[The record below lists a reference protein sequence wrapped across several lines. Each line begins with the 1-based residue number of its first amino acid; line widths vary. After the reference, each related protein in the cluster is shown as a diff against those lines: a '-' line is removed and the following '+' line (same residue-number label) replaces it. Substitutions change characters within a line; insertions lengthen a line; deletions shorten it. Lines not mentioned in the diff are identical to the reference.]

1 MKLFIIILR
10 HYIMK
15 IFRIKNDLPIEW
27 TVKRLGKPE
36 TLAGKELKVFL
47 TNIYGDTEIKDYLVQ
62 DNVIRFVF
70 EGAAQKIAGKYG
82 LKLIENQD
90 GEGMVTIEAC
100 DAFCLTDG
108 CVDTCNDNTLAVKS
122 NIVVPANGL
131 SAYEIAVLHGYEGT
145 EEEFPAWLRQPAVKG
160 AELAINAAQEAL
172 KSKQQADISSKTA
185 MESAQK
191 AIESATEVTNAT
203 NAAKESSET
212 ANKAASDANEAARK
226 ANEATQN
233 IEQSLKNKQDKL
245 DDTLETE
252 DKSITGAINELQK
265 SKQGKL
271 SAGTGIAIS
280 DDKVSVSLSR
290 NSMTPIRSGEDLDD
304 ITIPGIYCSQSN
316 PVSGILN
323 IPEGLDKAFVMFVAE
338 TGNVNE
344 YVQLIIGSYVNN
356 DMFIRGCYNNANW
369 QAWQQVSTSVNFS
382 KLFGSS
388 MRSLYEACGAVWNEE
403 TGYYELNGLTDI
415 TEEEMMW
422 IYIETFGW
430 WHDWGPVCRYCRH
443 ARTNLRPQ
451 SYGIVLRN
459 TDVLFPFGEGLF
471 ETISLVPLWSSNPEG
486 YSFTVYNNIRIFS
499 SCRRLKEI
507 TGKIRLIQGS
517 SLRVFHVAENCPLL
531 KEIRVEIYNDTD
543 DIIFCKE
550 SPLLSY
556 ESMQYLVDNASN
568 TQAIIVT
575 INPVTYSYLSGT
587 VEPSA
592 DVGGTTEEWQAL
604 MTAAA
609 GKQISFATEE

>member
-1 MKLFIIILR
+1 
-10 HYIMK
+10 MK

-344 YVQLIIGSYVNN
+344 YVQLIIGSYANN
-356 DMFIRGCYNNANW
+356 DMFIRGCYNNARW
-369 QAWQQVSTSVNFS
+369 QAWQQVSTSGNFS

-388 MRSLYEACGAVWNEE
+388 MRSLYETCGAVWNAES
-403 TGYYELNGLTDI
+403 GYYELNGLTDI
-415 TEEEMMW
+415 TEEQMLT
-422 IYIETFGW
+422 IYAVFSDYKIEDI
-430 WHDWGPVCRYCRH
+430 DWKYAYTT
-443 ARTNLRPQ
+443 ARTNICPKNATYALKAYPNFSGQRAFYY
-451 SYGIVLRN
+451 SKMEVIKISDYASSSDFG
-459 TDVLFPFGEGLF
+459 FPLSQGGNMFD
-471 ETISLVPLWSSNPEG
+471 
-486 YSFTVYNNIRIFS
+486 
-499 SCRRLKEI
+499 SCERLKRI
-507 TGKIRLIQGS
+507 IGILWVDKS
-517 SLRVFHVAENCPLL
+517 NSLYAIFNNCSKL
-531 KEIRVEIYNDTD
+531 EDVQIYGLSLSISFSD
-543 DIIFCKE
+543 
-550 SPLLSY
+550 SPLLNYAS
-556 ESMQYLVDNASN
+556 LDCLITNAAN
-568 TQAIIVT
+568 TAAITVT
-575 INPVTYSYLSGT
+575 VHPTTYSYLSGT
-587 VEPSA
+587 AQPSA

-604 MTAAA
+604 MTTAA